1 MTRKSP
7 LIPLAWVSLS
17 MAIGA
22 VASPG
27 QTVADEEVEA
37 QQQAQYQE
45 LDRYFDRQVNEADRQ
60 RARSWQRNFSS
71 IEDYEKSV
79 EPWRAKLFEMLGGNS
94 YSNSP
99 LRPQEQLIAEFPT
112 HKAYR
117 VWFTAFD
124 EVRTYGILLVPQG
137 RGPFPALICIHG
149 MAGTPEAVCGLT
161 TKADYHNRFG
171 LQAAQ
176 RGFLVF
182 APLDM
187 NSPAKR
193 KWLDKKAILVGQRLQ
208 ALEQFKLFRLLD
220 YLAAR
225 SDVDAKR
232 IGAYGISWGGRTVMN
247 LAALDRRVAACAIS
261 GHFNDLI
268 PKMLAS
274 SPHSTAYI
282 DTPEDYAFFNNQFRL
297 FDDADVASLICP
309 RPVFIEQGRK
319 DTVAYWEASERAFR
333 PVKEIYEKLGI
344 GERAVYSIFEGPHE
358 VHGVE
363 AFAFFDRWL
372 KPAAPLGP
380 K

>member
-1 MTRKSP
+1 
-7 LIPLAWVSLS
+7 
-17 MAIGA
+17 

-27 QTVADEEVEA
+27 QTAADEEVEA

-60 RARSWQRNFSS
+60 RARSWRRNFSS
-71 IEDYEKSV
+71 IKDYEKSV

-94 YSNSP
+94 YPNSP
-99 LRPQEQLIAEFPT
+99 LRPQEQLIAELPT

-117 VWFTAFD
+117 VWFAAFD
-124 EVRTYGILLVPQG
+124 EVRTYGILLVPAG
-137 RGPFPALICIHG
+137 RGPFPALICVHG
-149 MAGTPEAVCGLT
+149 MAGTPEGVCGLSA
-161 TKADYHNRFG
+161 KADYHNRFG

-208 ALEQFKLFRLLD
+208 ALEQFKLVRLMD
-220 YLAAR
+220 YLGAR

-274 SPHSTAYI
+274 SPRSTAYI
-282 DTPEDYAFFNNQFRL
+282 DTPEDYAFFNNHFRL
-297 FDDADVASLICP
+297 FNDADVVSLICP

-319 DTVAYWEASERAFR
+319 DTVAYWEASERAFQ

-344 GERAVYSIFEGPHE
+344 GERAVYSVFEGPHE

-372 KPAAPLGP
+372 KPAAPPGS